1 MRMSVG
7 VSGHPNRGR
16 WASRAALVI
25 GLVGLMAGPVA
36 PIVGAAG
43 NLTVTTPYP
52 AIVVEPGSTANFE
65 LAVEAPAG
73 TTVSLAADGAPS
85 GWTTRFLGSGTTV
98 DSVYI
103 GSGKA
108 PGLTFAVEVPA
119 EATSGS
125 HTITVNTSG
134 GGQSDSLQLTVKVE
148 AAAGGDVT
156 LKTDFPELKGTS
168 ASPFSFSVTLKNGTT
183 SQATYSFNATGPDGW
198 TVSAKPTS
206 SQQATSIVVDAGG
219 STTLSLSATPPSD
232 VKAGTYPVN
241 LSVSGGGK
249 TASVD
254 VAVTITGSY
263 TLSVS
268 TPDSVLSTTANAGTE
283 KTFTISVT
291 NGGTAPVTAI
301 TPTAAAPTGWKVTFE
316 PATIDSLDSGKTQA
330 VVAKIVP
337 SADAITGDY
346 NVTMTAT
353 GAEASGNTVIRVRV
367 ETPGF
372 WMLIGAGLIVLVL
385 AGLYWVFRTYG
396 RR

>member
-1 MRMSVG
+1 V
-7 VSGHPNRGR
+7 
-16 WASRAALVI
+16 
-25 GLVGLMAGPVA
+25 AGPVA

-43 NLTVTTPYP
+43 GLAVTTPYP
-52 AIVVEPGSTANFE
+52 AIVVEPGTTANFD
-65 LAVEAPAG
+65 LTVEATAG
-73 TTVSLAADGAPS
+73 TTVSLAADGVPS

-98 DSVYI
+98 DSIYV

-108 PGLTFAVEVPA
+108 PSLSLSVEVPSD
-119 EATSGS
+119 ATTGS
-125 HTITVNTSG
+125 KTITVTASG
-134 GGQSDSLQLTVKVE
+134 GGQTDSLQLTVKVE

-168 ASPFSFSVTLKNGTT
+168 ASSFNFSISLKNGTT

-198 TVSAKPTS
+198 TVTAKPS
-206 SQQATSIVVDAGG
+206 GSQQATSTVVDAGA
-219 STTLSLSATPPSD
+219 STTLSLQAVAPAD
-232 VKAGTYPVN
+232 VQAGTYPIS

-268 TPDSVLSTTANAGTE
+268 TPDSGPLSTTANAGTE
-283 KTFTISVT
+283 KDFTISIS
-291 NGGTAPVTAI
+291 NGGTAPITAI
-301 TPTAAAPTGWKVTFE
+301 TPSAAAPTGWKVTFE
-316 PATIDSLDSGKTQA
+316 PATIESLAPNKTQN

-367 ETPGF
+367 DTPGF
-372 WMLIGAGLIVLVL
+372 WMLVGAGLILLVL
-385 AGLYWVFRTYG
+385 GGLYWVFRTYG